1 LEVISLK
8 TIEYKEIDALKVCNV
23 TLKGIV
29 NHRENIP
36 YLESIKKV
44 RELRK
49 EDKKI
54 NFPSNILSAQKKK

>member
-1 LEVISLK
+1 MEVISLK

-49 EDKKI
+49 EDKK
-54 NFPSNILSAQKKK
+54 